1 MAAMKALLWL
11 ALLATFDAHAAAPA
25 DAAIGDAAGLAFT
38 QHPGAKLP
46 AQAEFRDADG
56 GTLSLRQAA
65 DGRPLILI
73 LGYFQCPNL
82 CAVTRASLYRA
93 LAAAALLPG
102 RDYSL
107 AAISIDAQENT
118 RNAREAKDADL
129 AAFKPGGA
137 SGALHYLTGDQAAI
151 DAVAAAVGFHDRWN
165 NAARQFLHPAGITI
179 ATQDAQV
186 SSYLLGVGY
195 RPSGVRAAVQ
205 RAASGAAPAYANPIL
220 LLCFHYD
227 PTTGRY
233 SLAVLK
239 VMRLAAA
246 LSVAVLLGVLYLLFR
261 RERKPA

>member
-1 MAAMKALLWL
+1 MAAMKAFIGLV
-11 ALLATFDAHAAAPA
+11 LLAAFSARAAPPTDAAA
-25 DAAIGDAAGLAFT
+25 LAFT
-38 QHPGAKLP
+38 QHPGAMLP
-46 AQAEFRDADG
+46 EQTQFRDADG
-56 GTLSLRQAA
+56 GALTLRQAA

-93 LAAAALLPG
+93 LTAAALQPG

-107 AAISIDAQENT
+107 AAISIDPRENSRSAQ
-118 RNAREAKDADL
+118 EAKDADL

-137 SGALHYLTGDQAAI
+137 KSAIHYLTGDQASI
-151 DAVAAAVGFHDRWN
+151 DAVAAAVGFHDRWDG
-165 NAARQFLHPAGITI
+165 AARQFLHPAGITF
-179 ATQDAQV
+179 ATKDAAV

-195 RPSGVRAAVQ
+195 RPGAVRDAVQ
-205 RAASGAAPAYANPIL
+205 RAASGAAPRYANPIL

-227 PTTGRY
+227 PSTGRY

-239 VMRLAAA
+239 VMRLAAI
-246 LSVAVLLGVLYLLFR
+246 LTVLVLLGVLYLLFR